1 MRWER
6 GLWGLESGCGIT
18 VTGYGVLHLKKAF
31 VLGVARLKGHQ
42 WSVSKSVSGSL
53 E

>member
-31 VLGVARLKGHQ
+31 VLGVAGLDGA
-42 WSVSKSVSGSL
+42 SMVSK
-53 E
+53 